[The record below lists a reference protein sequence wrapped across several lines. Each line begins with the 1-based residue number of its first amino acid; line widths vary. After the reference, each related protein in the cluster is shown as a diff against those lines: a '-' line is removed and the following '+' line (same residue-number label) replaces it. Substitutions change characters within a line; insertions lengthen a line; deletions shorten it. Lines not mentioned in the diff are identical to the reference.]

1 MINTELLEK
10 LKNDLSSDLHYLEK
24 ADVIAEFKSKSG
36 LSERAL
42 AAALGI
48 SKSQIHRYI
57 DLSRTRIDLRL
68 AVLEHNTD
76 FHVMARY
83 WQTTPALRILLRPLI
98 LSGQIKRNKEAST
111 FLFENRPSS
120 KDKLQRKYDLLE
132 AQLKQC
138 KIELERSS

>member
-1 MINTELLEK
+1 MLNTELLEK
-10 LKNDLSSDLHYLEK
+10 LKNDLTLELHYFER

-42 AAALGI
+42 ATALGI

-57 DLSRTRIDLRL
+57 DLSRTRIDLRM
-68 AVLEHNTD
+68 AVLEHKTD

-83 WQTTPALRILLRPLI
+83 WQATPALRVLLRPLI
-98 LSGQIKRNKEAST
+98 LSGQIKRHKEASA
-111 FLFENRPSS
+111 FIFANRPTN

-138 KIELERSS
+138 KIELERAS